1 MRIEF
6 APEAVDDLAGA
17 IEYLQERNPGAAVVT
32 AGLVFDAIDKLAA
45 GEFEGPERRLRRT
58 GERVRSWPVP
68 PYRIYYRREPDVFL
82 VLRVHHGRRN
92 PISRTPR

>member
-1 MRIEF
+1 VRIEF

-17 IEYLQERNPGAAVVT
+17 IEYLQERNPHAAAVT

-45 GEFEGPERRLRRT
+45 GEFEGPERRLRTT

-68 PYRIYYRREPDVFL
+68 PYRIYYRREPEAFL

-92 PISRTPR
+92 PVARTPP